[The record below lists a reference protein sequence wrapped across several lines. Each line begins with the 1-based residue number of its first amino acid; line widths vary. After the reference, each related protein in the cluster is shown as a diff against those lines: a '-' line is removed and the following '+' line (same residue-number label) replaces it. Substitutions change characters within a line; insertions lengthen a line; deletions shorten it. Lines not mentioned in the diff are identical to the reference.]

1 MKNTIRRNTMSIIGV
16 RSISVWLFFCVLQG
30 IGINLVKWKMVAFR
44 VAKWRDFA

>member
-1 MKNTIRRNTMSIIGV
+1 MSIIGV